1 MPSNPVRIIRDL
13 LQDGIPSLRPVRIVS
28 QEAYRV
34 CSS

>member
-13 LQDGIPSLRPVRIVS
+13 LQDGIRSLRPVPIVS

-34 CSS
+34 RSR